1 MKEAAPN
8 ICKFRSYRQ
17 EAERRGVSIDT
28 IKRMAKRGEIKVV
41 ALSPR
46 RRGIPVED
54 ENTKPAA

>member
-1 MKEAAPN
+1 MTEAAPN

-17 EAERRGVSIDT
+17 EAARRGVSVDT

-41 ALSPR
+41 TLSPR
-46 RRGIPVED
+46 RRGIPIED